1 MIQDIRD
8 IALNM
13 LDATWPMLVI
23 SCLVA
28 TVLRITYLVT
38 NGKKFVLYEELLKLF
53 FIIYILCLFQIVT
66 AQDVSFGGVNIIPFK
81 EIVRYEAG
89 TYLFYKN
96 ILGNVLL
103 FLPFGFFVGYF
114 IKVKKVSVM
123 LLLTF
128 IVSLSIETIQ
138 LSIGRVFDVDD
149 VILNVLGGLIGFILY
164 KVLNKVIPDKL
175 KKNWILNI
183 IIIILII
190 LVVRFLVP
198 WENLIFIMK
207 QLII

>member
-81 EIVRYEAG
+81 EIFRYEAG

-128 IVSLSIETIQ
+128 IVSLSIETMQ

-164 KVLNKVIPDKL
+164 KVLNKAIPDKL

-198 WENLIFIMK
+198 
-207 QLII
+207 

>member
-81 EIVRYEAG
+81 EIFRYEAG

-164 KVLNKVIPDKL
+164 KVLNKAIPDKL

-198 WENLIFIMK
+198 GENLIFIMK

>member
-1 MIQDIRD
+1 MIQDIKD

-13 LDATWPMLVI
+13 LDTTWPMLVI

-81 EIVRYEAG
+81 EIFRYEAG

-123 LLLTF
+123 LLLSF
-128 IVSLSIETIQ
+128 IVSISIETTQ
-138 LSIGRVFDVDD
+138 LAIGRVFDVDD
-149 VILNVLGGLIGFILY
+149 VILNVLGGLIGFLLY
-164 KVLNKVIPDKL
+164 KLLNKIIPEKL

-183 IIIILII
+183 IIIVLII

-198 WENLIFIMK
+198 
-207 QLII
+207 

>member
-1 MIQDIRD
+1 MISDIRD

-13 LDATWPMLVI
+13 LDTTWPMLVI
-23 SCLVA
+23 SVIIA
-28 TVLRITYLVT
+28 TVLRITYLVI

-53 FIIYILCLFQIVT
+53 FIVYILCLFQIVT
-66 AQDVSFGGVNIIPFK
+66 AQDISFGGINIIPFK
-81 EIVRYEAG
+81 EIFRYEAG

-164 KVLNKVIPDKL
+164 KVLNKAIPDKL

-183 IIIILII
+183 IIILLII
-190 LVVRFLVP
+190 IIVRFLVP
-198 WENLIFIMK
+198 WKNLIFIMK
-207 QLII
+207 QLTI

>member
-8 IALNM
+8 ITLDM
-13 LDATWPMLVI
+13 LDTTWPMLVI

-28 TVLRITYLVT
+28 MVLRITYLVI

-81 EIVRYEAG
+81 EIFRYEPG

-114 IKVKKVSVM
+114 IKVNKISVVF
-123 LLLTF
+123 LITF
-128 IVSLSIETIQ
+128 IISLSIETIQ
-138 LSIGRVFDVDD
+138 LAIGRVFDVDD
-149 VILNVLGGLIGFILY
+149 VILNVLGGILGFILY
-164 KVLNKVIPDKL
+164 KILSKIIPEKL

-198 WENLIFIMK
+198 
-207 QLII
+207 

>member
-81 EIVRYEAG
+81 EIFRYEAG

-149 VILNVLGGLIGFILY
+149 IILNVLGATFGALLYIILDGIRD
-164 KVLNKVIPDKL
+164 KLPSALNKEWFMNL
-175 KKNWILNI
+175 LM
-183 IIIILII
+183 IILLLVAII
-190 LVVRFLVP
+190 YLTNIQVYLYEMV
-198 WENLIFIMK
+198 M
-207 QLII
+207 

>member
-81 EIVRYEAG
+81 EIFRYEAG

-114 IKVKKVSVM
+114 IKVKK
-123 LLLTF
+123 
-128 IVSLSIETIQ
+128 
-138 LSIGRVFDVDD
+138 
-149 VILNVLGGLIGFILY
+149 
-164 KVLNKVIPDKL
+164 
-175 KKNWILNI
+175 
-183 IIIILII
+183 
-190 LVVRFLVP
+190 LV
-198 WENLIFIMK
+198 
-207 QLII
+207 

>member
-1 MIQDIRD
+1 MIQDLRD

-81 EIVRYEAG
+81 EIFRYEAG

-96 ILGNVLL
+96 ILRNVLL

-198 WENLIFIMK
+198 
-207 QLII
+207 

>member
-81 EIVRYEAG
+81 EIFRYEAG

-103 FLPFGFFVGYF
+103 LLPFGFFVGYF

-164 KVLNKVIPDKL
+164 KVLNKAIPDKL

-198 WENLIFIMK
+198 
-207 QLII
+207 

>member
-28 TVLRITYLVT
+28 PVLRITYLVT

-81 EIVRYEAG
+81 EIFRYEAG

-164 KVLNKVIPDKL
+164 KVLNKAIPDKL

-198 WENLIFIMK
+198 
-207 QLII
+207 

>member
-81 EIVRYEAG
+81 EIFRYEAG

-114 IKVKKVSVM
+114 IKVKNVSVM

-164 KVLNKVIPDKL
+164 KVLNKAIPDKL

-198 WENLIFIMK
+198 
-207 QLII
+207 

>member
-1 MIQDIRD
+1 MY
-8 IALNM
+8 
-13 LDATWPMLVI
+13 
-23 SCLVA
+23 
-28 TVLRITYLVT
+28 YLY
-38 NGKKFVLYEELLKLF
+38 NILF

-81 EIVRYEAG
+81 EIFRYEAG

-183 IIIILII
+183 IIIMLII

>member
-81 EIVRYEAG
+81 EKFRYEAG

-198 WENLIFIMK
+198 
-207 QLII
+207 

>member
-81 EIVRYEAG
+81 EIFRYEPG

-164 KVLNKVIPDKL
+164 KVLNKAIPDKL

-198 WENLIFIMK
+198 
-207 QLII
+207 

>member
-8 IALNM
+8 ITLDM
-13 LDATWPMLVI
+13 LDTTWPMLVI

-28 TVLRITYLVT
+28 MVLRITYLVI

-81 EIVRYEAG
+81 EIFRYEPG

-114 IKVKKVSVM
+114 TKVNKISVVF
-123 LLLTF
+123 LITF
-128 IVSLSIETIQ
+128 IISLSIETTQ
-138 LSIGRVFDVDD
+138 LAIGRVFDVDD
-149 VILNVLGGLIGFILY
+149 VILNVLGGILGFNLY
-164 KVLNKVIPDKL
+164 KILSKIIPEKL
-175 KKNWILNI
+175 KKNWIFNI
-183 IIIILII
+183 IIIILI
-190 LVVRFLVP
+190 LVIVRFLVP
-198 WENLIFIMK
+198 
-207 QLII
+207 

>member
-8 IALNM
+8 ITLDM
-13 LDATWPMLVI
+13 LDTTWPMLVI

-81 EIVRYEAG
+81 EIFRYEAG

-164 KVLNKVIPDKL
+164 KVLNKAIPDKL

-198 WENLIFIMK
+198 
-207 QLII
+207 

>member
-81 EIVRYEAG
+81 EIFRYEAG

>member
-81 EIVRYEAG
+81 EIFRYEAG

-164 KVLNKVIPDKL
+164 KVLNKAIPDKL

>member
-1 MIQDIRD
+1 
-8 IALNM
+8 
-13 LDATWPMLVI
+13 
-23 SCLVA
+23 
-28 TVLRITYLVT
+28 
-38 NGKKFVLYEELLKLF
+38 
-53 FIIYILCLFQIVT
+53 
-66 AQDVSFGGVNIIPFK
+66 
-81 EIVRYEAG
+81 
-89 TYLFYKN
+89 
-96 ILGNVLL
+96 
-103 FLPFGFFVGYF
+103 
-114 IKVKKVSVM
+114 M

-175 KKNWILNI
+175 NKSYKKMEWLKIIKNPTFFLQCIFQYIFI

-198 WENLIFIMK
+198 
-207 QLII
+207 

>member
-8 IALNM
+8 ITLDM
-13 LDATWPMLVI
+13 LDTTWPMLVI

-28 TVLRITYLVT
+28 MVLRITYLVI

-81 EIVRYEAG
+81 EIFRYEAG

-138 LSIGRVFDVDD
+138 LAIGRVFDVDD

-198 WENLIFIMK
+198 
-207 QLII
+207 

>member
-81 EIVRYEAG
+81 EIFRYEAG

-114 IKVKKVSVM
+114 IKVNKISVVF
-123 LLLTF
+123 LITF
-128 IVSLSIETIQ
+128 IISLSIETIQ

-164 KVLNKVIPDKL
+164 KVLNKAIPDKL

-198 WENLIFIMK
+198 
-207 QLII
+207 

>member
-1 MIQDIRD
+1 MIQDISD

-81 EIVRYEAG
+81 EIFRYEAG

-198 WENLIFIMK
+198 
-207 QLII
+207 

>member
-81 EIVRYEAG
+81 EIFRYEAG

-103 FLPFGFFVGYF
+103 FLP
-114 IKVKKVSVM
+114 
-123 LLLTF
+123 F

-164 KVLNKVIPDKL
+164 KVLNKAIPDKL

-198 WENLIFIMK
+198 
-207 QLII
+207 

>member
-8 IALNM
+8 ITLDM
-13 LDATWPMLVI
+13 LDTTWPMLVI

-28 TVLRITYLVT
+28 MVLRITYLVI

-81 EIVRYEAG
+81 EIFRYEPG

-114 IKVKKVSVM
+114 TKVNKISVVF
-123 LLLTF
+123 LITF
-128 IVSLSIETIQ
+128 IISLSIETTQ
-138 LSIGRVFDVDD
+138 LAIGRVFDVDD
-149 VILNVLGGLIGFILY
+149 VILNVFGGILGFILY
-164 KVLNKVIPDKL
+164 KILSKIIPEKL
-175 KKNWILNI
+175 KKNWIFNI
-183 IIIILII
+183 IIIILILEI
-190 LVVRFLVP
+190 VRFLVP
-198 WENLIFIMK
+198 
-207 QLII
+207 

>member
-8 IALNM
+8 ITLDM
-13 LDATWPMLVI
+13 LDTTWPMLVI

-28 TVLRITYLVT
+28 MVLRITYLVI

-81 EIVRYEAG
+81 EIFRYESG

-114 IKVKKVSVM
+114 IKVNKISVVF
-123 LLLTF
+123 LITF
-128 IVSLSIETIQ
+128 IISLSIETTQ
-138 LSIGRVFDVDD
+138 LAIGRVFDVDD
-149 VILNVLGGLIGFILY
+149 VILNVLGGILGFILY
-164 KVLNKVIPDKL
+164 KILSKIIPEKL
-175 KKNWILNI
+175 KKNWIFNI
-183 IIIILII
+183 IIIILI
-190 LVVRFLVP
+190 LVLVRFLVP
-198 WENLIFIMK
+198 
-207 QLII
+207 

>member
-1 MIQDIRD
+1 MIQDIRNITLD
-8 IALNM
+8 M
-13 LDATWPMLVI
+13 LDTTWPMLVI

-28 TVLRITYLVT
+28 MVLRITYLVI

-81 EIVRYEAG
+81 EIFRYEAG

-114 IKVKKVSVM
+114 TKVNKISVVF
-123 LLLTF
+123 LITF
-128 IVSLSIETIQ
+128 IISLSIETTQ
-138 LSIGRVFDVDD
+138 LAIGRVFDVDD
-149 VILNVLGGLIGFILY
+149 VILNVLGGILGFILY
-164 KVLNKVIPDKL
+164 KILSKIIPEKL

-198 WENLIFIMK
+198 
-207 QLII
+207 

>member
-13 LDATWPMLVI
+13 HDATWPMLVI

-81 EIVRYEAG
+81 EIFRYEAG

-198 WENLIFIMK
+198 
-207 QLII
+207 

>member
-8 IALNM
+8 ITLDM
-13 LDATWPMLVI
+13 LDTTWPMLVI

-28 TVLRITYLVT
+28 MVLRITYLVI

-66 AQDVSFGGVNIIPFK
+66 AQDVSFGGVNIIHFK
-81 EIVRYEAG
+81 EIFRYEPG

-114 IKVKKVSVM
+114 TKVNKISVVF
-123 LLLTF
+123 LITF
-128 IVSLSIETIQ
+128 IISLSIETTQ
-138 LSIGRVFDVDD
+138 LAIGRVFDVDD
-149 VILNVLGGLIGFILY
+149 VILNVLGGILGFILY
-164 KVLNKVIPDKL
+164 KILSKIIPEKL
-175 KKNWILNI
+175 KKNWIFNI
-183 IIIILII
+183 IIIILI
-190 LVVRFLVP
+190 LVIVRFLVP
-198 WENLIFIMK
+198 
-207 QLII
+207 